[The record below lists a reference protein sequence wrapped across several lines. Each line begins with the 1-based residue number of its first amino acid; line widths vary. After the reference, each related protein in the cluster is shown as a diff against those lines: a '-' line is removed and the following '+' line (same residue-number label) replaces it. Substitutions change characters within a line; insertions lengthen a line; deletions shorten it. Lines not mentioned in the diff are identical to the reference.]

1 VSGTCTPLPVSDTV
15 VLLDETRPSWA
26 SAGPRPV
33 RVHLWRPARSEER
46 HPAILVSHGAGGS
59 AGQMEWL
66 TEPLAA
72 AGYLAIAVDHHG
84 FADVRAQVA
93 SDAVAFFDAHLR

>member
-1 VSGTCTPLPVSDTV
+1 
-15 VLLDETRPSWA
+15 
-26 SAGPRPV
+26 
-33 RVHLWRPARSEER
+33 
-46 HPAILVSHGAGGS
+46 
-59 AGQMEWL
+59 MEWL